1 MCYFQRELRAY
12 QFATDQV
19 GSMPLISRLRQ
30 GTHPNKKAQKQR
42 NKYNQSSNVFFPSFF
57 LREACFLQGT
67 DM

>member
-57 LREACFLQGT
+57 
-67 DM
+67 